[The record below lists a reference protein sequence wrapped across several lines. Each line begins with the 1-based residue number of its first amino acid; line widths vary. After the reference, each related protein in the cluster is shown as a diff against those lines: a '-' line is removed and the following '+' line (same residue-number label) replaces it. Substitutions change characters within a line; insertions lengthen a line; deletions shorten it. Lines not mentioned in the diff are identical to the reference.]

1 MQSSQFIQQLSAQ
14 LLQTSVWEWVAVIFG
29 VLQVLLA
36 WRNNVLLY
44 PAGIISTAFSIYL
57 LAIVQLYAES
67 FLNVYYL
74 VMSIYGW
81 YHWLRTPNKEQ
92 LPITTTNKKEWG
104 ITIGIVLI
112 GWALLYYILDNY
124 TPSDVPAW
132 DAWVSSTAWAG
143 MWLLARRKIE
153 NWLILNL
160 SNAFAVPL
168 QFHKNIPLYALLTI
182 VLFIVAIFGYF
193 EWRKIYR
200 QQLREQNSMAAS

>member
-1 MQSSQFIQQLSAQ
+1 MQLSAFWEQLSVQ
-14 LLQTSVWEWVAVIFG
+14 LLQTSVWEWIAVIFG

-57 LAIVQLYAES
+57 LADVQLYAES

-81 YHWLRTPNKEQ
+81 YHWLRTPDKEQ
-92 LPITTTNKKEWG
+92 LPITKAESYDWM
-104 ITIGIVLI
+104 ITLAIVVI
-112 GWALLYYILDNY
+112 GWGLLYYVLSHY

-168 QFHKNIPLYALLTI
+168 QFHKDIPLYALLTI

-193 EWRKIYR
+193 EWRKLFK
-200 QQLREQNSMAAS
+200 QQLKEQKQPAS

>member
-1 MQSSQFIQQLSAQ
+1 MQSSQFVEQLSAQ
-14 LLQTSVWEWVAVIFG
+14 LLQTSIWEWMAVIFG

-57 LAIVQLYAES
+57 LANVQLYAES

-81 YHWLRTPNKEQ
+81 YHWLRTPNQEQ
-92 LPITTTNKKEWG
+92 LPITTTNKREWG
-104 ITIGIVLI
+104 ITLAIILV

-193 EWRKIYR
+193 EWRKLYR
-200 QQLREQNSMAAS
+200 QQLREQRPVAAL

>member
-193 EWRKIYR
+193 EWRKLYR
-200 QQLREQNSMAAS
+200 QQLETQRSIAGS